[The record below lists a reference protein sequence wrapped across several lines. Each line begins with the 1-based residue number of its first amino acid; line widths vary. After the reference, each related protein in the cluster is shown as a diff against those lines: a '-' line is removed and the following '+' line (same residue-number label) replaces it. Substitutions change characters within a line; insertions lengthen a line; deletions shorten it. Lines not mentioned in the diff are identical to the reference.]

1 MKITRLIIG
10 IVFLVGLTS
19 CSPPQYTNDKEIE
32 KAIEGLYS
40 ATGMEDVAQVERCET
55 KLKKLHEEG
64 KFSADVWKYLQ
75 EVIQQAKA
83 GKWTNARDKCYKLIK
98 GQKGT

>member
-1 MKITRLIIG
+1 MNTTRLIIG
-10 IVFLVGLTS
+10 IVFLVWLTG

-40 ATGMEDVAQVERCET
+40 ATGMEDVPQVERCET
-55 KLKKLHEEG
+55 KIKKLHEEG
-64 KFSADVWKYLQ
+64 KIPVEVWKYLQ

-83 GKWTNARDKCYKLIK
+83 GKWTTARDKCYKLIK